1 MDTVSFLLAS
11 LSVYLL
17 ARSIWLVVQFNR
29 CMPELWILLE
39 ARERPQRVCELHT
52 DAWSNLPAARY
63 LYDNIDFEVS
73 EIRELKL
80 TLKHLHRS
88 AITHLLLFMV
98 IATATVAAWL

>member
-11 LSVYLL
+11 LSVYL
-17 ARSIWLVVQFNR
+17 
-29 CMPELWILLE
+29 PELWILLE

-98 IATATVAAWL
+98 IVTATVAAWL